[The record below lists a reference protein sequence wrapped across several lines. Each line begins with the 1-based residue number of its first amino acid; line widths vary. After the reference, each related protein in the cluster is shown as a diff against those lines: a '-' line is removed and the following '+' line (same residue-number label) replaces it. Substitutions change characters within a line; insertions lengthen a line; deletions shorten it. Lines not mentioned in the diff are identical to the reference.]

1 MEALIRK
8 FWRNP
13 KTESKNFAPK
23 AWALLCCSKKDG
35 ELGFRY
41 LLEFNLALL
50 AKFVWWILT
59 NKDCLC
65 VQVLRAN
72 IKLGEIRFG
81 KIHQKTARELGK
93 ALKQQTKIIVGNCL

>member
-13 KTESKNFAPK
+13 KSESKNFFVRK
-23 AWALLCCSKKDG
+23 AWASLCCSKKDG
-35 ELGFRY
+35 GLGFRS

-65 VQVLRAN
+65 VQVLQAN
-72 IKLGEIRFG
+72 IKLGEIGFG
-81 KIHQKTARELGK
+81 KIHQKAAQGLGK
-93 ALKQQTKIIVGNCL
+93 ALKQKKLIAGKCL